1 MSGDWL
7 RAGAMLLSVV
17 LGLYAFAAMVAARRS
32 HWALHFRDRRLH
44 YLLLIGAVV
53 VLAKVTEDVLA
64 QESGAMDRA
73 LLLDI
78 HREVPA
84 RLLGFFAAATLT
96 GSLKLLG
103 PMTGIGGAMLWL
115 GRRRFE
121 ALQLV
126 ATMALSSLLVYA
138 AKTTVARVRP
148 ALWETQ
154 WYWGSSFPSGHTL
167 SSAAL
172 ATSAFLCVSRQWPRL
187 RVPAA
192 CVLTAWVVLVGAS
205 RLVLGVHWPTDVL
218 AAACA
223 GALLAA
229 GTNAALLTAWRE
241 DARR

>member
-7 RAGAMLLSVV
+7 RAGAMLLAVV
-17 LGLYAFAAMVAARRS
+17 LGLFAFVAMVAARRAP
-32 HWALHFRDRRLH
+32 WALHFRDRRWH
-44 YLLLIGAVV
+44 YLLLIAAAVL
-53 VLAKVTEDVLA
+53 LAKVTEDVLA
-64 QESGAMDRA
+64 HESGALDKA

-84 RLLGFFAAATLT
+84 RMLGFFTVATLT

-103 PMTGIGGAMLWL
+103 PITGIGAAMLWL
-115 GRRRFE
+115 ARRRFE

-126 ATMALSSLLVYA
+126 VTMGLSSLVIYA
-138 AKTTVARVRP
+138 AKTAVSRVRP
-148 ALWETQ
+148 SLWETQ

-187 RVPAA
+187 RAPAA
-192 CVLTAWVVLVGAS
+192 CVLSAWVVVVGAS
-205 RLVLGVHWPTDVL
+205 RLVLGVHWPTDVI

-241 DARR
+241 ARR